1 MSSNQNSFNGNNTC
15 KDCKDFLNRLIESM
29 PLFIKTVVCS
39 TIVLYLINF
48 FIPYVALVLADIPYF
63 TIYYFQIWR
72 LITTSFMTTNILS
85 IIFSL
90 YFWFKEAVKLEK
102 EIGTTKYMLIFLM
115 NTICIQIMY
124 CLIMF
129 LLSLIIRSSFLM
141 KMKIT
146 QNGIRNEGLWPI
158 LLCDLTLLCL
168 SNPEEPMRFFIFP
181 CVIKAKYYP
190 LILFLI
196 FTIISGFYIDFEVM
210 CGIGFGFLYHYY
222 LKNRLQISNNFAM
235 KMENSFLFRWM
246 KKKKGFINIGGVG
259 IPELQNNL
267 ENIRNV
273 NINGNSASSQRG
285 FTAFQ
290 GKGVTV
296 GGDVHN
302 NITPNYS
309 NNTNSNNNFNTT
321 DYNNVSVG
329 SNEDINSGDS
339 RLDLNSSNPKP

>member
-302 NITPNYS
+302 NITPNFS

>member
-273 NINGNSASSQRG
+273 NINGNSESSQRG

-302 NITPNYS
+302 NITPNFS